1 MQRRILKYFILFAS
15 VVLTCNSILAEEYS
29 WKPILESRWN
39 ANSKYISDVD
49 KEKKTAEEDE
59 LRAAH
64 SEVKEGFLSL
74 YRAAMNIEKYRKKPS
89 EEYYN
94 FAKSEKY
101 NNLLQTMLGFVK
113 GKEKKNK
120 MLDKSTIDG
129 LEILRSGN
137 FIDKICLYFDLDK
150 LEEDKE
156 IYGEEEAV
164 RRYTEDIS
172 LDKLFFLAKIL
183 NYQRDNHALVETR
196 QILELLCEDCEV
208 MESLFQ
214 NLQEMKQ
221 AQDFLLSFNDQISFL
236 NQCGFSDIEFEDCLS
251 NFGYVDNE
259 NFKEIIEYGM
269 DTSFREYKNVNFC
282 ENRRRDSNI
291 YTWGALDWLNPW
303 AYIGW
308 YFRRNKKL
316 HVWFNVLHVKKI
328 LFSIILT
335 LIFKIFLGGEEG
347 QYVTKIKDIAMLT
360 TLFDFIFSFLPNIKY
375 PFLFSLLSGLLISFI
390 KQESVFFIFLV
401 TTVIDFIVKF
411 LCLVEGAQGGYIKGF
426 DLTDLTKFDKETA
439 EKRKEVQ
446 TNMYANAVHNNN
458 NQQLPINNIANPSQ
472 GGVSQHFSMFNYSIP
487 QILLGVL
494 VFCVAILANVFLGVW
509 DFLKV
514 FYKFMTEHLFY
525 VLLGVLVLFV
535 VGIIAYL
542 YLIENGY
549 DDVLLSYVCKN
560 LKQRTLYNARK
571 YVNNMRSFYN
581 TLKKNTSLYSKLKRR
596 LKTCYL
602 LFDENAKEKLT
613 EKQQFIFTMLE
624 MNDDD
629 ITKEDV
635 VKFFALFDE
644 EVKSVFKKAIREI
657 YDVST
662 YVNSAHLVST
672 KRYCIARLIKGDS
685 NYIRMKSMLHPYL
698 TAAGIK
704 NNVELGEKSRYKYR
718 NMLFTGSNRSGK
730 TTFIAAVALNVLLAH
745 VFGIAF
751 CEECILTP
759 FDKIIA
765 IFNYE
770 TDINDQQSKFSNE
783 IKILRQ
789 LLSYLDENKDL
800 KILFASDEQFSSTD
814 PETANY
820 LMSCFISSIYLQKN
834 ITSLNST
841 HLALPRKLAVLFQ
854 DSLGVCNVS
863 LKTVIEENG
872 NINFKRTL
880 INRNGIMIG
889 EQLARNM
896 GFFEHLDPNFVK
908 TLKNIKY

>member
-1 MQRRILKYFILFAS
+1 MQRRIFKYFILFAS
-15 VVLTCNSILAEEYS
+15 VVLVCNSILAEEYS

-64 SEVKEGFLSL
+64 SEVKDGLLSL
-74 YRAAMNIEKYRKKPS
+74 YKSSMNIEKYRKKPS

-101 NNLLQTMLGFVK
+101 NNLLQSMLGFVK

-150 LEEDKE
+150 LEEDKQ

-183 NYQRDNHALVETR
+183 NYQSDNHSLVENR
-196 QILELLCEDCEV
+196 QIIELLREDCEV

-221 AQDFLLSFNDQISFL
+221 AQEFLLLFNDQISFL
-236 NQCGFSDIEFEDCLS
+236 NQCGFSDIEFDDCLN

-282 ENRRRDSNI
+282 ENRRKDSNI

-303 AYIGW
+303 AYVGW
-308 YFRRNKKL
+308 FFRRKKKL

-328 LFSIILT
+328 LFTITLNLILN
-335 LIFKIFLGGEEG
+335 FFFERNP
-347 QYVTKIKDIAMLT
+347 YVTKIQDIAMLT

-375 PFLFSLLSGLLISFI
+375 PFLFSLGSGLLTSFI
-390 KQESVFFIFLV
+390 KQESALFILLV
-401 TTVIDFIVKF
+401 TNVLDFIAKF
-411 LCLVEGAQGGYIKGF
+411 LCLGAFNVQGDDIKGAA
-426 DLTDLTKFDKETA
+426 DPTALTGVDILIGDS
-439 EKRKEVQ
+439 RKKKQNEMLFPR
-446 TNMYANAVHNNN
+446 TGNNN
-458 NQQLPINNIANPSQ
+458 NQRLPNNNIANQGHGEAPPSTF
-472 GGVSQHFSMFNYSIP
+472 GIILKKMAAMFDEFSVRGILNYVWEHFSS
-487 QILLGVL
+487 
-494 VFCVAILANVFLGVW
+494 FC
-509 DFLKV
+509 
-514 FYKFMTEHLFY
+514 KFMWEKKFY

-535 VGIIAYL
+535 VGIISYFYL
-542 YLIENGY
+542 LENGY

-581 TLKKNTSLYSKLKRR
+581 TIKKNTSLYSKLKRR

-624 MNDDD
+624 MDDDD

-644 EVKSVFKKAIREI
+644 EVKSIFKKAIREI

-672 KRYCIARLIKGDS
+672 KRYCIARFIKGDS

-698 TAAGIK
+698 TEGIK

-783 IKILRQ
+783 IKILSQ

-880 INRNGIMIG
+880 ISRNGIMIG

-896 GFFEHLDPNFVK
+896 GFFKHLDPNFVK

>member
-64 SEVKEGFLSL
+64 SEVRDGLLSL
-74 YRAAMNIEKYRKKPS
+74 YKSSMNIEKYRKKPS

-101 NNLLQTMLGFVK
+101 NNLLQSMLGFVK

-150 LEEDKE
+150 LEEDKQ

-183 NYQRDNHALVETR
+183 NYQRDNHALVESR

-282 ENRRRDSNI
+282 ENRRKDSNI

-316 HVWFNVLHVKKI
+316 SVWFNVLHVKKI
-328 LFSIILT
+328 LFTITLNLILN
-335 LIFKIFLGGEEG
+335 FFFERNP
-347 QYVTKIKDIAMLT
+347 YVTKIQDIAMLT

-375 PFLFSLLSGLLISFI
+375 PFLFSLVSGLLISFI
-390 KQESVFFIFLV
+390 KQESAFFILLV

-411 LCLVEGAQGGYIKGF
+411 LDGTAQGGYTNI
-426 DLTDLTKFDKETA
+426 DSTDLTKFDKETA
-439 EKRKEVQ
+439 KKRKEAQ
-446 TNMYANAVHNNN
+446 TQKYANVGNN
-458 NQQLPINNIANPSQ
+458 NQQLPNNNIADPSQ
-472 GGVSQHFSMFNYSIP
+472 GGVPQQFSMLNYNITQMS
-487 QILLGVL
+487 LLVL
-494 VFCVAILANVFLGVW
+494 VACVVGILIYPFLGVW
-509 DFLKV
+509 GFLKG
-514 FYKFMTEHLFY
+514 FYEFMTGHLFY

-535 VGIIAYL
+535 VGAIAYL

-581 TLKKNTSLYSKLKRR
+581 TIKKNTSLYSKLKRR

-644 EVKSVFKKAIREI
+644 EVKSIFKKAIREI

-662 YVNSAHLVST
+662 YVNSVHLVST
-672 KRYCIARLIKGDS
+672 KRYCIARFIKGDS

>member
-15 VVLTCNSILAEEYS
+15 VVLACNSILAEEYS

-49 KEKKTAEEDE
+49 KEKKSAEEDE
-59 LRAAH
+59 IRAAH
-64 SEVKEGFLSL
+64 LEVREGLLSM
-74 YRAAMNIEKYRKKPS
+74 YKSSMNTEKYRKKPS
-89 EEYYN
+89 EQYYN
-94 FAKSEKY
+94 FANSEKY
-101 NNLLQTMLGFVK
+101 NNLLQSMLGFVK
-113 GKEKKNK
+113 GKEKRNK

-129 LEILRSGN
+129 LEILRRGN

-156 IYGEEEAV
+156 TYGEEEAV

-183 NYQRDNHALVETR
+183 NYQRDNHALVENR

-208 MESLFQ
+208 MENLFQ

-221 AQDFLLSFNDQISFL
+221 AQEFLLLFNDQISFL
-236 NQCGFSDIEFEDCLS
+236 NQCGFSDIDFEDCLN

-259 NFKEIIEYGM
+259 NFKKIIEYGL
-269 DTSFREYKNVNFC
+269 DTSFREYKNINFC
-282 ENRRRDSNI
+282 ENRRRDSKI
-291 YTWGALDWLNPW
+291 YTWGTLDWLNPW

-308 YFRRNKKL
+308 YFRRNKQL
-316 HVWFNVLHVKKI
+316 HVLFNVLHVKKI

-335 LIFKIFLGGEEG
+335 LIVKFIVKQSEYKTEITDT
-347 QYVTKIKDIAMLT
+347 VMLI
-360 TLFDFIFSFLPNIKY
+360 TLFDFIFRFLPNIKY
-375 PFLFSLLSGLLISFI
+375 PFLFSLVSGLLTSFI
-390 KQESVFFIFLV
+390 KELSALFTFLV
-401 TTVIDFIVKF
+401 TNGIFLIAKF
-411 LCLVEGAQGGYIKGF
+411 LRLGKSGFEDDDIKENNQDNFSDYDTSCAKDRKKKQDAMYNPPIAPVRNNINQVQGEVLQQRSYFDIIWTFISALSVEVILGF
-426 DLTDLTKFDKETA
+426 LKETVVKCFWGICNFIG
-439 EKRKEVQ
+439 E
-446 TNMYANAVHNNN
+446 
-458 NQQLPINNIANPSQ
+458 
-472 GGVSQHFSMFNYSIP
+472 NYQI
-487 QILLGVL
+487 ILLGLFCLIVFIAL
-494 VFCVAILANVFLGVW
+494 VF
-509 DFLKV
+509 
-514 FYKFMTEHLFY
+514 FYNIDQGY
-525 VLLGVLVLFV
+525 DNVLF
-535 VGIIAYL
+535 
-542 YLIENGY
+542 
-549 DDVLLSYVCKN
+549 SYVCKN

-581 TLKKNTSLYSKLKRR
+581 TIKDNPSLYSKLKRR
-596 LKTCYL
+596 LKACYL
-602 LFDENAKEKLT
+602 LFDENAKGKLT
-613 EKQQFIFTMLE
+613 EKQRFIFEMLE
-624 MNDDD
+624 MNDED
-629 ITKEDV
+629 ITNEEV

-644 EVKSVFKKAIREI
+644 DVKSIFKKAIGEI

-672 KRYCIARLIKGDS
+672 KRYCIARFIKGDS

-698 TAAGIK
+698 TVAGIK

-896 GFFEHLDPNFVK
+896 GFFEHLDSNFVK

>member
-1 MQRRILKYFILFAS
+1 MQRRIFEYFILFAS

-39 ANSKYISDVD
+39 ANSKYIPDVD
-49 KEKKTAEEDE
+49 KEKKIAEEDE

-64 SEVKEGFLSL
+64 AEVREGIFSL
-74 YRAAMNIEKYRKKPS
+74 YRFCMHTEKNRKKPS
-89 EEYYN
+89 EQYYN
-94 FAKSEKY
+94 FAKREKY
-101 NNLLQTMLGFVK
+101 NNLLQAMLGFVK
-113 GKEKKNK
+113 GKEKGNK

-129 LEILRSGN
+129 LEILRSSN

-156 IYGEEEAV
+156 IYGEEEAI

-183 NYQRDNHALVETR
+183 NYQRDNYALVESR
-196 QILELLCEDCEV
+196 QILELLCEDCELS
-208 MESLFQ
+208 EDLFK

-221 AQDFLLSFNDQISFL
+221 AQDFLLLFNDQISFL
-236 NQCGFSDIEFEDCLS
+236 NQCGFSDIEFEDCLN

-259 NFKEIIEYGM
+259 NFKKIIEYGL

-282 ENRRRDSNI
+282 ENRRKDSSI
-291 YTWGALDWLNPW
+291 YTWGTLDWLNPF

-308 YFRRNKKL
+308 YFRRYKKI
-316 HVWFNVLHVKKI
+316 HVLFNVLNIKKI
-328 LFSIILT
+328 LFSITLT
-335 LIFKIFLGGEEG
+335 LIIKFLLSGNNVYVNKI
-347 QYVTKIKDIAMLT
+347 TDIAMLT
-360 TLFDFIFSFLPNIKY
+360 TLFDFIFRFLPSIKY
-375 PFLFSLLSGLLISFI
+375 PFLFSLVSGLLTSFI
-390 KQESVFFIFLV
+390 QQTSALFIFLIAE
-401 TTVIDFIVKF
+401 VICFIAKF
-411 LCLVEGAQGGYIKGF
+411 LCLGPAQDNNPGNNMD
-426 DLTDLTKFDKETA
+426 DLLHFNPAEAMRRKQEQDKRDKEDNSPQA
-439 EKRKEVQ
+439 G
-446 TNMYANAVHNNN
+446 NAAPPLPNAIN
-458 NQQLPINNIANPSQ
+458 NQGQGEEQAPQPSMGIIFAIVWQ
-472 GGVSQHFSMFNYSIP
+472 MVASVSVEEILSFAFETVLHFASSFIGLIKEYWHYA
-487 QILLGVL
+487 LLGVL
-494 VFCVAILANVFLGVW
+494 GLI
-509 DFLKV
+509 
-514 FYKFMTEHLFY
+514 
-525 VLLGVLVLFV
+525 VL
-535 VGIIAYL
+535 GIISVVYML
-542 YLIENGY
+542 ESGY
-549 DDVLLSYVCKN
+549 DNALFSYVCKN
-560 LKQRTLYNARK
+560 LKQKTLYNARK
-571 YVNNMRSFYN
+571 YVNNMRSFYK
-581 TLKKNTSLYSKLKRR
+581 TIKKNTFLYSKLKRR

-613 EKQQFIFTMLE
+613 EKQQFIFTVLE
-624 MNDDD
+624 MDDED
-629 ITKEDV
+629 ITKEEV

-644 EVKSVFKKAIREI
+644 EVRSIFKKAISEI

-672 KRYCIARLIKGDS
+672 KIYCIARFIKGDS
-685 NYIRMKSMLHPYL
+685 NYIRMKLMLHPYL
-698 TAAGIK
+698 TKGIK
-704 NNVELGEKSRYKYR
+704 NNVELGEKSRYGYR
-718 NMLFTGSNRSGK
+718 NLLFTGSNRSGK

-789 LLSYLDENKDL
+789 LLSYLDENKHL

-841 HLALPRKLAVLFQ
+841 HLALPRQLAVLYP
-854 DSLGVCNVS
+854 DLLNVGNVS
-863 LKTVIEENG
+863 LKTIIEWDG
-872 NINFKRTL
+872 NIDFTRKL
-880 INRNGIMIG
+880 ISCNGIMIG

>member
-1 MQRRILKYFILFAS
+1 MQRRFFKYFILFVS
-15 VVLTCNSILAEEYS
+15 VILPCNSILAEEYS

-64 SEVKEGFLSL
+64 LDVREGILSL
-74 YRAAMNIEKYRKKPS
+74 YKSSMNIEKYRKKPS

-101 NNLLQTMLGFVK
+101 NNLLQAMFGFVK
-113 GKEKKNK
+113 GKEKRNK
-120 MLDKSTIDG
+120 ILDKSTIDG

-137 FIDKICLYFDLDK
+137 FIDKICLYFDFDK

-183 NYQRDNHALVETR
+183 NYQKDNHALVENR

-208 MESLFQ
+208 RDDLFK

-221 AQDFLLSFNDQISFL
+221 AQEFLLLFNDQISFL
-236 NQCGFSDIEFEDCLS
+236 NQCGFSDIEFEDCLN

-259 NFKEIIEYGM
+259 NLKKIIEYGL

-282 ENRRRDSNI
+282 ENRRKESNV
-291 YTWGALDWLNPW
+291 YTWGTLDWLNPW

-316 HVWFNVLHVKKI
+316 HVLFNVLHVKRI
-328 LFSIILT
+328 LFSIT
-335 LIFKIFLGGEEG
+335 LILIVKILLRESL
-347 QYVTKIKDIAMLT
+347 YVDKITDIAMLT
-360 TLFDFIFSFLPNIKY
+360 TLFDFVFRFLPNIKY
-375 PFLFSLLSGLLISFI
+375 PFLFSLVSGLLTSFI
-390 KQESVFFIFLV
+390 KEASILFILLV
-401 TTVIDFIVKF
+401 TQGIVFIAKF
-411 LCLVEGAQGGYIKGF
+411 LCLAPVSGQDEYLKGTGPHDSSSLNLADAQSRKEKQDELINASANLQVENAIDQGEGEAAQQQPSILGIMLEKMWEMVEGISIK
-426 DLTDLTKFDKETA
+426 D
-439 EKRKEVQ
+439 
-446 TNMYANAVHNNN
+446 
-458 NQQLPINNIANPSQ
+458 
-472 GGVSQHFSMFNYSIP
+472 
-487 QILLGVL
+487 ILG
-494 VFCVAILANVFLGVW
+494 NVFGLFGWLFSLMITYWQYTLSIVLG
-509 DFLKV
+509 LI
-514 FYKFMTEHLFY
+514 
-525 VLLGVLVLFV
+525 V
-535 VGIIAYL
+535 VGIMGFVYL
-542 YLIENGY
+542 LEGGY
-549 DDVLLSYVCKN
+549 DNVLFSYACKN
-560 LKQRTLYNARK
+560 LKQKTLYNARK

-581 TLKKNTSLYSKLKRR
+581 TIKKNTSLYSKLKRR

-613 EKQQFIFTMLE
+613 EKQQFVFTMLE
-624 MNDDD
+624 MDDDD
-629 ITKEDV
+629 ITNEDI
-635 VKFFALFDE
+635 VKFFALFDD
-644 EVKSVFKKAIREI
+644 EVKSVFKRAISEI

-672 KRYCIARLIKGDS
+672 KRYCIARFIKGDS

-698 TAAGIK
+698 TEGIK
-704 NNVELGEKSRYKYR
+704 NNVELGEKSRYRYR

-789 LLSYLDENKDL
+789 LLAYLNENKDL

-880 INRNGIMIG
+880 IKRNGIMIG

-896 GFFEHLDPNFVK
+896 GFFEHLDSNFVK

>member
-64 SEVKEGFLSL
+64 LEVREGLLSV
-74 YRAAMNIEKYRKKPS
+74 YRATMNIEKNRKKPS
-89 EEYYN
+89 EQYYN

-113 GKEKKNK
+113 GKEKRNK

-129 LEILRSGN
+129 LEILRRGN
-137 FIDKICLYFDLDK
+137 FIDKICHYFDFDK

-183 NYQRDNHALVETR
+183 NYQRDNHALVENR

-208 MESLFQ
+208 MENLFQ
-214 NLQEMKQ
+214 NLREMKE
-221 AQDFLLSFNDQISFL
+221 AQDFLLLFNDQISFL
-236 NQCGFSDIEFEDCLS
+236 NQCGFSDIEFEDCLN

-259 NFKEIIEYGM
+259 NFKEIIEYGL

-282 ENRRRDSNI
+282 ENRRRDSKI
-291 YTWGALDWLNPW
+291 YTWGKLDWLNPW
-303 AYIGW
+303 AYVGW

-316 HVWFNVLHVKKI
+316 HVLFNVLHVKKI
-328 LFSIILT
+328 LFSIVLS
-335 LIFKIFLGGEEG
+335 LIVNFLLQDSGY
-347 QYVTKIKDIAMLT
+347 QTKITNIVMLT
-360 TLFDFIFSFLPNIKY
+360 TLFDFIFRFLPNIKY
-375 PFLFSLLSGLLISFI
+375 PFLFSLVSGLLISFI
-390 KQESVFFIFLV
+390 KELSALFIFLV
-401 TTVIDFIVKF
+401 PNAIIFIAHF
-411 LCLVEGAQGGYIKGF
+411 LCLGNVALQGDDIKEKNP
-426 DLTDLTKFDKETA
+426 TDLTQVDLDNAGNRFKKQN
-439 EKRKEVQ
+439 EKVDAP
-446 TNMYANAVHNNN
+446 ANLEENNHLDDN
-458 NQQLPINNIANPSQ
+458 DINQEQQ
-472 GGVSQHFSMFNYSIP
+472 GEELNQSSTLGIMLEGLRRLVAGISVKD
-487 QILLGVL
+487 LL
-494 VFCVAILANVFLGVW
+494 I
-509 DFLKV
+509 
-514 FYKFMTEHLFY
+514 Y
-525 VLLGVLVLFV
+525 VLGYLLEKLIGLGTFIKENYKYVLAFFAVVIVVIACGALFM
-535 VGIIAYL
+535 
-542 YLIENGY
+542 IENGF
-549 DDVLLSYVCKN
+549 DGVLLSYVCKN

-581 TLKKNTSLYSKLKRR
+581 TIKNNPSLYSKFKRR
-596 LKTCYL
+596 LKACYL
-602 LFDENAKEKLT
+602 LFDENAKGKLT

-624 MNDDD
+624 MNDEE
-629 ITKEDV
+629 ITNEDV

-644 EVKSVFKKAIREI
+644 DVKSIFKKAISEI

-672 KRYCIARLIKGDS
+672 KRYCIARFIKGDS

-698 TAAGIK
+698 TAAGIR

-783 IKILRQ
+783 IKILSQ
-789 LLSYLDENKDL
+789 LLSYLNENRDL

-814 PETANY
+814 SETANY

-880 INRNGIMIG
+880 ISRNGIMIG

-896 GFFEHLDPNFVK
+896 GFFEHLDSNFVK